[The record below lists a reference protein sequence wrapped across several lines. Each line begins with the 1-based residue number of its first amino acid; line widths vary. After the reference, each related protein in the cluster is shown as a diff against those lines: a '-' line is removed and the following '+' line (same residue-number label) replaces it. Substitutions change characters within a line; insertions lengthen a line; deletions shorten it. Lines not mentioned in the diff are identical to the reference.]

1 MEGGM
6 EILKEG
12 EYGSSTSY
20 TCMKIEQKKSVEIS
34 LSREDGGD

>member
-20 TCMKIEQKKSVEIS
+20 TCMKKSVEIS